1 MKKRTAA
8 LLALLGINQHLS
20 AEQRHDLGQAGLH
33 VTPGGAVAAGS
44 KMAGLALAD
53 WVALASL
60 TFIIFQ
66 VGYLIWKW
74 RRDYL
79 REEERKARGVPSSS
93 DLGRLEADE

>member
-20 AEQRHDLGQAGLH
+20 AEQRHDLAQAGLH
-33 VTPGGAVAAGS
+33 ATPGGAAAAGF
-44 KMAGLALAD
+44 KMAGLGLAD
-53 WVALASL
+53 WVALGSL
-60 TFIIFQ
+60 TFIVLQ
-66 VGYLIWKW
+66 GGYLIWKW

-79 REEERKARGVPSSS
+79 REEERKARGVPHST